1 MHNPDKL
8 RVAQVAEN
16 LAMLLYDFTAGFPI
30 EERYGLA
37 AQMRRAAISVG
48 SNIFEGAGRQTNRAF
63 IASLYVAFGEA
74 SELTFQCR
82 ISTRRGMGDEQLA
95 RQLRRDL
102 EQMRI
107 KLMRLIKR
115 MEANEASREAA
126 SPSRAKRG
134 AVSER

>member
-8 RVAQVAEN
+8 RVARVAED
-16 LAMLLYDFTAGFPI
+16 LAMLVYDYTTGFPI

-63 IASLYVAFGEA
+63 ISSLYIAFGET

-82 ISTRRGMGDEQLA
+82 ISTRRRMGDDKLA
-95 RQLRRDL
+95 SQLRRDL
-102 EQMRI
+102 EQMRM

-115 MEANEASREAA
+115 MEANESRESA
-126 SPSRAKRG
+126 SPSRA
-134 AVSER
+134 